1 MDERT
6 RGQDHRWM
14 RRALVLARRRA
25 GSTWPNPTVGCCIV
39 RDGRLLGEA
48 VHAGPGYPHA
58 EAAVLLG
65 LAAERIDPAGATA
78 YISLE
83 PCHHE
88 GRTAPCSHALAAAR
102 IARVVYAT
110 EDDTP
115 RHVGGGAQWLDSQGI
130 EVTRG
135 VLGHLA
141 RELNHP
147 FLETGADDEAH
158 VTLKLALSVDGS
170 LARFAGRIEDP
181 EERAVTGE
189 RVQRR
194 VHRIR
199 AGAGAVVVGASTVQ
213 ADRPL
218 LDVRLIPAGA
228 WSGRAPLPVVL
239 AGDRQLRPEELPPGA
254 LVMVDP
260 MYTGGPET
268 GDIQPVAA
276 RPDGRLEWEAVLA
289 ELVARGR
296 GIVLV
301 EGGAAVAADLLAEC
315 PPHRIHLY
323 LAARS
328 FGPDAVRLPGGVR
341 LDDRYETLRM
351 RRVGPDVEW
360 VLRRRD
366 LA

>member
-1 MDERT
+1 VNGPARD
-6 RGQDHRWM
+6 QDHRWM

-25 GSTWPNPTVGCCIV
+25 GATWPNPTVGCCIV
-39 RDGRLLGEA
+39 RNARLLGEA

-65 LAAERIDPAGATA
+65 LAAERVDVAGATA
-78 YISLE
+78 YVSLE

-88 GRTAPCSHALAAAR
+88 GRTAPCTHALAAAG
-102 IARVVYAT
+102 ITRVVYAT

-115 RHVGGGAQWLDSQGI
+115 RHAGQGAQWLAGQGM

-135 VLGHLA
+135 ILGHLA

-147 FLETGADDEAH
+147 FLETSADDEAH

-170 LARFAGRIEDP
+170 LARFAGKIEDP
-181 EERAVTGE
+181 ADRTVTGE

-199 AGAGAVVVGASTVQ
+199 AGAGAVVVGVST
-213 ADRPL
+213 ARTDRPL
-218 LDVRLIPAGA
+218 LDVRLLAPEA

-239 AGDRQLRPEELPPGA
+239 AGDERPLPQDLPPGA
-254 LVMVDP
+254 LVMIAGKRS
-260 MYTGGPET
+260 GGSGT
-268 GDIQPVAA
+268 ADFQPVAA
-276 RPDGRLEWEAVLA
+276 RPDGRLEWDAVLA

-328 FGPDAVRLPGGVR
+328 FGPAAVRLPGGVR
-341 LDDRYETLRM
+341 LDERYETLRM

-366 LA
+366 LI